1 MSAGADPRSRRP
13 FDDMAFVVGPIRG
26 ARALLACIDD
36 SGRPVERRFKADLE
50 ETGFFTSH
58 LPRLMTRRRRA
69 ATLDLT
75 TVLTTTVT
83 TVAVPATPP
92 TRPFAADL
100 AWLLRV
106 PAPRVWGSA
115 RREYRRAGQVNCG
128 ATLFDSTSTALVPE
142 GVESCTTVRF

>member
-58 LPRLMTRRRRA
+58 LPRLMTRAETRRNPRSDDSLDDNCDDSCCPSDA
-69 ATLDLT
+69 AYT
-75 TVLTTTVT
+75 TICGRPCLVT
-83 TVAVPATPP
+83 AC
-92 TRPFAADL
+92 
-100 AWLLRV
+100 
-106 PAPRVWGSA
+106 A
-115 RREYRRAGQVNCG
+115 R
-128 ATLFDSTSTALVPE
+128 S
-142 GVESCTTVRF
+142 